1 MFISNGMVYGGK
13 PDVPVRIASVQILD
27 DMMMI
32 LTFTTGERRIFDAT
46 SLLGPV
52 YEPLRD
58 PAAFRTACLDHGMV
72 TWQDGEID
80 CAPEYMY
87 DHSFEYSS
95 GEMAISLSEE
105 QIAEIEAAKKMPI
118 VYDEDS
124 PELTPATEK
133 AFLLAARNRNRYKK
147 EVS

>member
-1 MFISNGMVYGGK
+1 MYISYGMVYGEK
-13 PDVPVRIASVQILD
+13 LDVPVRIASVQVLD

-46 SLLGPV
+46 SLRGPV

-58 PAAFRTACLDHGMV
+58 PAVFRTASLDHGMV

-87 DHSFEYSS
+87 DHSFEYSAD
-95 GEMAISLSEE
+95 EMAIS
-105 QIAEIEAAKKMPI
+105 
-118 VYDEDS
+118 
-124 PELTPATEK
+124 
-133 AFLLAARNRNRYKK
+133 
-147 EVS
+147 